1 VNITISNPK
10 PLTKNTLRGFFDVT
24 LDSGLKINGCT
35 LHVNGDARWVG
46 LPAREWAKGDG
57 SKSWTPMV
65 ELPDRGAR
73 DRFNAAVVPLATK
86 ALGL

>member
-1 VNITISNPK
+1 VAITISNPK
-10 PLTKNTLRGFFDVT
+10 PFTKNTLRGFFDVT

-35 LHVNGDARWVG
+35 LHMSGDSRWIG
-46 LPAREWAKGDG
+46 LPAREWAKDGG

-73 DRFNAAVVPLATK
+73 DRFNAAIVPLAAK

>member
-10 PLTKNTLRGFFDVT
+10 PLIKNTLRGFFDVT

-57 SKSWTPMV
+57 SKSWTPIV
-65 ELPDRGAR
+65 EIPDRDAR
-73 DRFNAAVVPLATK
+73 DKFTAMVLPAAER
-86 ALGL
+86 ALS